1 MNNTN
6 NKKNRTFSSVKYS
19 LTGNFLT
26 LFYVLAT
33 FIIAVCVSF
42 GGINIIIVFE
52 WEWFWLALFFWCAVF
67 ALPCQILTLYT
78 LKIIDKLKE

>member
-6 NKKNRTFSSVKYS
+6 KNRTFSNVKYS

-33 FIIAVCVSF
+33 FVIAVCVLF
-42 GGINIIIVFE
+42 GGVNIIKVFR

-67 ALPCQILTLYT
+67 ALPCQCLTLFT
-78 LKIIDKLKE
+78 LNIIDKLKK